1 MDHAYALQICLRF
14 CLRHAHVAA
23 VFAYIG
29 HISILLAGSAD
40 TQSCVTCGFSYA
52 PLLTTQLLPRMQRD
66 ALEHC
71 EHGNTHH
78 ASSC

>member
-29 HISILLAGSAD
+29 HISILLAGSAYAILRD
-40 TQSCVTCGFSYA
+40 LWFFLRATSYN
-52 PLLTTQLLPRMQRD
+52 TTPSTD
-66 ALEHC
+66 AKGCFGHC
-71 EHGNTHH
+71 EHGNAHH

>member
-29 HISILLAGSAD
+29 HISILLAGSAYAILHD
-40 TQSCVTCGFSYA
+40 LWFFLRATSYN
-52 PLLTTQLLPRMQRD
+52 TTPSTD
-66 ALEHC
+66 AKGCFGTL
-71 EHGNTHH
+71 
-78 ASSC
+78 